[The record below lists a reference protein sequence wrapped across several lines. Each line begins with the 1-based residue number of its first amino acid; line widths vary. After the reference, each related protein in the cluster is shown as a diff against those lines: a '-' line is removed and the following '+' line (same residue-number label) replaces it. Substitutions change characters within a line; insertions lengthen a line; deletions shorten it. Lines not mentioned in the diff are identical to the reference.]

1 MKSSNALIILWHGN
15 ELPDKDMSVLAA
27 LLANRGCAESINDIT
42 IVKKDDAAI
51 AKSILGTAVK
61 ETAFVVDMKK
71 QDTAEDLS
79 NAVIYIGERFE
90 ASLKGTNTVTGLIAF
105 AMNLAAAATAAKNT
119 IDETTHDSALL
130 NAISIIKKN
139 CASINYN
146 STLAKS
152 HHITK
157 KVVEVICNIHDTCM

>member
-1 MKSSNALIILWHGN
+1 MKSNNALIILWHGK
-15 ELPDKDMSVLAA
+15 EFPDDEMLVIARC
-27 LLANRGCAESINDIT
+27 LANRGCVESVDDIT

-71 QDTAEDLS
+71 QDPTEDLS

-90 ASLKGTNTVTGLIAF
+90 ASLKGTNTVTGLVTF
-105 AMNLAAAATAAKNT
+105 AMNLTAAVTAARNN
-119 IDETTHDSALL
+119 IDETMHDTALL
-130 NAISIIKKN
+130 NAISIIKKD

-152 HHITK
+152 HHFTK
-157 KVVEVICNIHDTCM
+157 KVVEIICNVHDTRM

>member
-1 MKSSNALIILWHGN
+1 MKSNNALVILWHGK
-15 ELPDKDMSVLAA
+15 EFPDDDMSVIAA
-27 LLANRGCAESINDIT
+27 LLANRGCAESIKDIT
-42 IVKKDDAAI
+42 IVKKDEAAI
-51 AKSILGTAVK
+51 AKSILGNAVK

-71 QDTAEDLS
+71 DPTEDVS

-90 ASLKGTNTVTGLIAF
+90 ASLKGTNATTGLVTF

-119 IDETTHDSALL
+119 IDETVHDSALL

-146 STLAKS
+146 SPLAKT
-152 HHITK
+152 HHFTK
-157 KVVEVICNIHDTCM
+157 KVVEVICNVHDTCM